1 LEPAIILEMTHI
13 GGSRGGYGGWS
24 PP

>member
-13 GGSRGGYGGWS
+13 GGSRGG
-24 PP
+24 